1 MPFPAW
7 LEHSNFEGLATLEGW
22 QIATEATSDPATANL
37 STLGQ
42 YAIYMKN
49 NKFVI
54 AYNNGGTMT
63 YISIPM
69 DGSSTGWTHSTSA
82 P

>member
-1 MPFPAW
+1 MPRTP
-7 LEHSNFEGLATLEGW
+7 EGQATADGW
-22 QIATEATSDPATANL
+22 QIATEATALPTADNL
-37 STLGQ
+37 RTLSQ
-42 YAIYMKN
+42 YAIFMYN

-54 AYNNGGTMT
+54 QYNNGGTMT

-69 DGSSTGWTHSTSA
+69 DGSTTTWTHSTSA

>member
-1 MPFPAW
+1 MTP
-7 LEHSNFEGLATLEGW
+7 EGQATLEGW
-22 QIATEATSDPATANL
+22 QIATEATVDPTTANL
-37 STLGQ
+37 ATLSQ
-42 YAIYMKN
+42 FAIYMKS

-63 YISIPM
+63 YITIPM
-69 DGSSTGWTHSTSA
+69 DGSTTTWTHSTSA

>member
-1 MPFPAW
+1 MTP
-7 LEHSNFEGLATLEGW
+7 EGQATIEGW
-22 QIATEATSDPATANL
+22 QIATEATANPAVANL
-37 STLGQ
+37 ATLSQ
-42 YAIYMKN
+42 FAIYMKA

-63 YISIPM
+63 YITLDM
-69 DGSSTGWTHSTSA
+69 DGSDTTWTHGTSA